1 MNEIIKDIKKTAYK
15 NTLKPKTVFLKKTT
29 KFILIFISFIFLFLS
44 IKSVSYESA
53 TMDELVHI
61 PAGYSYIIKQDI
73 RLNPEHP
80 PLLKDLSGLF
90 LLPLKPNFPDKE
102 NSFTKKINGEWEL
115 GPQFLYQ
122 NGNNPDQIL
131 FFARLAPILLSLIF
145 LFLLFKIT
153 RENFGKQTAFLS
165 LFLFAFSPTI
175 LAHSRYVAT
184 DMAAAFAFFISVFY
198 FLKFLKE
205 PNKKNLFII
214 GIIFG
219 ISQLFKFSL
228 LFLIPFFILIA
239 FLWSL
244 TFFSKDNLSFFFK
257 KTFKYLFSTFLI
269 FIIGYIFVVWPVYKF
284 HTLNYPA
291 SPKTE
296 QEKQN
301 IIYSQS
307 CTELEK
313 NTYASQYRDIFCQLK
328 NTEFKDLAYPL
339 AKMSENSILRPYSE
353 YIFGA
358 LLAKDRVNT
367 GGKNYF
373 LGKVSKEANVAYF
386 PTVYFIKEPLAL
398 HILTL
403 IALFFFFSNYF
414 NKNKKI
420 ILEKKS
426 FQEQL
431 KENFSQISIFLF
443 IVLYLLTSMLGN
455 LNIGI
460 RHILPIYPFVF
471 ILISLG
477 ISKWLSEL
485 PSFEFSQSP
494 DIIKKLF
501 SFYGQ
506 KIVRYFIVF
515 LLFLWYILSSL
526 SSYPNFLTYF
536 NEAVGGPTQGYKYV
550 SDSNLDWGQSLKELA
565 VFAKENNIEKLQ
577 LDYFGGGSPE
587 YYLKEKYI
595 PYKSY
600 MGKPQG
606 WFAVSAQLFT
616 LATGTPDKNY
626 KREEKDSY
634 FWLKNK
640 KPTAIV
646 GNSILVFYFK

>member
-1 MNEIIKDIKKTAYK
+1 MNEIIKNIKNYK
-15 NTLKPKTVFLKKTT
+15 NTQKPKTDFFKKTT
-29 KFILIFISFIFLFLS
+29 KFTLLFISFIFLFLS
-44 IKSVSYESA
+44 IKSASYESA

-90 LLPLKPNFPDKE
+90 LLPLKPDFPDKE
-102 NSFTKKINGEWEL
+102 DSFLKKINGEWEL
-115 GPQFLYQ
+115 GPQFFYQ
-122 NGNNPDQIL
+122 NKNNPDQIL
-131 FFARLAPILLSLIF
+131 FFARLAPIFLSLVF

-165 LFLFAFSPTI
+165 FFLFAFSPTI

-205 PNKKNLFII
+205 PSKKNLFIV

-219 ISQLFKFSL
+219 ISQLSKFSL

-244 TFFSKDNLSFFFK
+244 TFFSKNNLSFFFK
-257 KTFKYLFSTFLI
+257 KTFKYLFFTFFVFL
-269 FIIGYIFVVWPVYKF
+269 IGYIFVVWPIYKF

-301 IIYSQS
+301 IIYSKD
-307 CTELEK
+307 CAKLEK
-313 NTYASQYRDIFCQLK
+313 NTSASQYRDIFCQLK
-328 NTEFKDLAYPL
+328 NTEFKNFARPL
-339 AKMSENSILRPYSE
+339 AKISENSILRPYSE

-358 LLAKDRVNT
+358 LLAKDRVNK

-373 LGKVSKEANVAYF
+373 LGKVSSQSHLGYF
-386 PTVYFIKEPLAL
+386 PTLYFIKEPLAL
-398 HILTL
+398 HILAFL
-403 IALFFFFSNYF
+403 ALFFFFSNYF
-414 NKNKKI
+414 DKKKKI
-420 ILEKKS
+420 LLEKKS
-426 FQEQL
+426 FQKRL

-443 IVLYLLTSMLGN
+443 IALYLLLSMLGN

-460 RHILPIYPFVF
+460 RHILPIYPFIF
-471 ILISLG
+471 ILISLA

-494 DIIKKLF
+494 DMIKKLF

-506 KIVRYFIVF
+506 KIIRYFMIA
-515 LLFLWYILSSL
+515 LLLLWYMLSSL
-526 SSYPNFLTYF
+526 SVYPNFLTYF
-536 NEAVGGPTQGYKYV
+536 NEVIGGPTQGYKYV

-565 VFAKENNIEKLQ
+565 KFAEKNNIKKLQ

-600 MGKPQG
+600 MGKPKG

-616 LATGTPDKNY
+616 LARGTPDKNY
-626 KREEKDSY
+626 KREEKNSY
-634 FWLKNK
+634 SWLKNK